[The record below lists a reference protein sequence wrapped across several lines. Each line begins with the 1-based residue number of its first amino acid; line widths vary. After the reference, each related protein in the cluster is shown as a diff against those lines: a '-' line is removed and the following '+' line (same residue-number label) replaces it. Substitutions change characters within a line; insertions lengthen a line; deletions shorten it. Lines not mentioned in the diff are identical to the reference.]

1 MEEITAVNWLA
12 VIVGFVVSFMLGW
25 LWYSP
30 KMFGVKWAAAIGVD
44 LGTASDMPVGAM
56 VTQAIGTF
64 LLSWV
69 VGITAANEA
78 LLTIILVVLTIV
90 VLQVSGGLYTKKKQP
105 ALIIDAGFVVAMA
118 IVMIICQGLF

>member
-44 LGTASDMPVGAM
+44 LGTASEMPVGAM